1 MSTTTS
7 TTPSA
12 KPEFVDLQQYN
23 KLIQLLG
30 AGFIKA
36 HSDTISGLDIESI
49 INLPTRGNQSFEV
62 GDTFNF
68 DPNVNPALTSSIHNI
83 NEVIKFINENVQ
95 NSIGLDKNKPVYNL
109 LVRYNGVIII
119 KDACQIDSNTKSFE
133 FLVRPEDLPIE
144 DIVLQSVL
152 KLYLDELYAG
162 DYTNYEIIKAY
173 LENAWGVE
181 DEDNTSWIINLLV
194 NFKLLLDWELNIIE
208 VSNTTT
214 VNIPLFTQ
222 FKN

>member
-1 MSTTTS
+1 M
-7 TTPSA
+7 
-12 KPEFVDLQQYN
+12 
-23 KLIQLLG
+23 
-30 AGFIKA
+30 
-36 HSDTISGLDIESI
+36 
-49 INLPTRGNQSFEV
+49 
-62 GDTFNF
+62 
-68 DPNVNPALTSSIHNI
+68 
-83 NEVIKFINENVQ
+83 
-95 NSIGLDKNKPVYNL
+95 
-109 LVRYNGVIII
+109 
-119 KDACQIDSNTKSFE
+119 
-133 FLVRPEDLPIE
+133 
-144 DIVLQSVL
+144 QSVL

>member
-36 HSDTISGLDIESI
+36 HSDAISGLDIESI

-62 GDTFNF
+62 WDTFNF
-68 DPNVNPALTSSIHNI
+68 DPNVNPDLTSSIHNI

-144 DIVLQSVL
+144 DAVLQSVL

-181 DEDNTSWIINLLV
+181 DEDNTSWIVNLLV